1 MTIAW
6 MYLVCTVSVGLWEL
20 SLLDASLLEMAEPES
35 FRIGGQTWVQIKSII
50 VTVLWSGVVSGIALF
65 IIDKIVGLRVSED
78 VEETG
83 LDLTIHGE
91 AGYTH

>member
-1 MTIAW
+1 MDGGA
-6 MYLVCTVSVGLWEL
+6 
-20 SLLDASLLEMAEPES
+20 ES
-35 FRIGGQTWVQIKSII
+35 FRIGSQTWVQFKGII

-65 IIDKIVGLRVSED
+65 IIDKIIGLRVSED